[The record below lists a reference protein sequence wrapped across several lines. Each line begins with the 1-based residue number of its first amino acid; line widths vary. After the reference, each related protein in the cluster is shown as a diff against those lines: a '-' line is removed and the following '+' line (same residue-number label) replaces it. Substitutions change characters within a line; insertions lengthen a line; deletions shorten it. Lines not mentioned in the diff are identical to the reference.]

1 MPRRTEAENARMFLA
16 LHGQTEWNRDG
27 RVQGRLDSPL
37 TEHGR
42 RQAVTAGR
50 ILGGQ
55 NLVPGTFEMVCSP
68 LGRTC
73 ETARIIA
80 AELGFDISA
89 IRNEARLQ
97 EVSLGAWEGHTRA
110 EVEARWP
117 ELSAGSNRYDW
128 FFRSPDGETYD
139 DVAARLRQWLEAN
152 AHRDRLIV
160 VTHGIA
166 SRVLRGLYA
175 GLAAEDALQL
185 EVARDAVFRLADGQ
199 IAKLTIAADAVDGP
213 ASP

>member
-1 MPRRTEAENARMFLA
+1 
-16 LHGQTEWNRDG
+16 
-27 RVQGRLDSPL
+27 
-37 TEHGR
+37 
-42 RQAVTAGR
+42 
-50 ILGGQ
+50 
-55 NLVPGTFEMVCSP
+55 MVCSP
-68 LGRTC
+68 LGRTY

-80 AELGFDISA
+80 TELGFDIAA
-89 IRNEARLQ
+89 IRTEVRLK
-97 EVSLGAWEGHTRA
+97 EVSLGQWEGHTRA

-139 DVAARLRQWLEAN
+139 QVAGRMREWLEAN

-175 GLAAEDALQL
+175 GLAKEDALQV

-199 IAKLTIAADAVDGP
+199 IAKLTAAADEVGGP
-213 ASP
+213 VSP

>member
-1 MPRRTEAENARMFLA
+1 MFLA

-27 RVQGRLDSPL
+27 RVQGQLDSPL

-42 RQAVTAGR
+42 RQAVAAAR

-68 LGRTC
+68 LGRTR

-80 AELGFDISA
+80 TELGFDISA
-89 IRNEARLQ
+89 IRNEERLK
-97 EVSLGAWEGHTRA
+97 EVSLGAWAGHTRA
-110 EVEARWP
+110 EVQARWP
-117 ELSAGSNRYDW
+117 DGIAGSNRYNW
-128 FFRSPDGETYD
+128 YFRSPDGETYD
-139 DVAARLRQWLEAN
+139 EVAGRLGEWLEAN
-152 AHRDRLIV
+152 AQRERLVI

-175 GLAAEDALQL
+175 GLAVEDALQL
-185 EVARDAVFRLADGQ
+185 EVARDAVIRLADGQ
-199 IAKLTIAADAVDGP
+199 IAKLTAAA
-213 ASP
+213 

>member
-1 MPRRTEAENARMFLA
+1 MFLA

-27 RVQGRLDSPL
+27 RVQGSLDSPL

-42 RQAVTAGR
+42 RQAVTAAR

-68 LGRTC
+68 LGRTY

-80 AELGFDISA
+80 AELGFDVSA
-89 IRNEARLQ
+89 IRNEARLK
-97 EVSLGAWEGHTRA
+97 EISLGRWEGHTRA

-117 ELSAGSNRYDW
+117 DRMAGSTRYDW

-139 DVAARLRQWLEAN
+139 DVAGRLSEWLEAN

-166 SRVLRGLYA
+166 SRVLRGLYG
-175 GLAAEDALQL
+175 GLAMEDALQL
-185 EVARDAVFRLADGQ
+185 EVARDAVFRLTDGQ
-199 IAKLTIAADAVDGP
+199 IVKLAAAT
-213 ASP
+213 

>member
-1 MPRRTEAENARMFLA
+1 MFLA

-27 RVQGRLDSPL
+27 RVQGHLDSPL

-42 RQAVTAGR
+42 RQAVTAAR
-50 ILGGQ
+50 LLGGQ
-55 NLVPGTFEMVCSP
+55 NLIPGTFEMVCSP
-68 LGRTC
+68 LGRTYQ
-73 ETARIIA
+73 TARIIA

-89 IRNEARLQ
+89 IQNEDRLK
-97 EVSLGAWEGHTRA
+97 EVSLGQWEGHTRA
-110 EVEARWP
+110 EVEVLWP
-117 ELSAGSNRYDW
+117 DRAAGSNRYDW

-139 DVAARLRQWLEAN
+139 DVAARLGEWLEAN

-199 IAKLTIAADAVDGP
+199 IAKLTAVV
-213 ASP
+213 

>member
-1 MPRRTEAENARMFLA
+1 MFLA
-16 LHGQTEWNRDG
+16 LHGQTEWNSEG
-27 RVQGRLDSPL
+27 RVQGHLDSPL

-42 RQAVTAGR
+42 RQAVAAAR
-50 ILGGQ
+50 LLGGRD
-55 NLVPGTFEMVCSP
+55 LVSGTFEMVCSP
-68 LGRTC
+68 LGRTYQ
-73 ETARIIA
+73 TARIIA

-89 IRNEARLQ
+89 IRNEDRLK
-97 EVSLGAWEGHTRA
+97 EVSLGRWEGHTRA

-117 ELSAGSNRYDW
+117 DRIAGSNRYDW

-139 DVAARLRQWLEAN
+139 DVAGRLREWLEAN
-152 AHRDRLIV
+152 AHRDRLII

-175 GLAAEDALQL
+175 GLAVEDALRL

-199 IAKLTIAADAVDGP
+199 IAKLTADEVDGP
-213 ASP
+213 VSP